1 MKNRRAFDWM
11 VAAVFGLILCPR
23 IVAQEAE
30 RTSAGLTAQE
40 VLERADQ
47 VRDGSGSVIVKTRIS
62 YFKLDKL
69 DQESVYE
76 VYAKGAEKAL
86 LKSLDPRNRGFRVLM
101 LGDDMW
107 ITFPDVSR
115 PIRITPAQRLVGQAS
130 NGDVAKTYY
139 AVDYEPRLMREEK
152 VGRRLCALL
161 DLKAKRRGATYQRIE
176 YWVDLA
182 TLEPVQAN
190 FYLASGKNAK
200 FASFDEFKTFMGHR
214 MLARITIVDRLLGR
228 DKTIIEYL
236 SAEPRDFPDR
246 YFNINRISE
255 F

>member
-1 MKNRRAFDWM
+1 MKINRLIRFM
-11 VAAVFGLILCPR
+11 AALPFLLFQCAGI
-23 IVAQEAE
+23 IAQEGN
-30 RTSAGLTAQE
+30 RTSTGLTAQE

-47 VRDGSGSVIVKTRIS
+47 ARNGNASVLVKTRIS
-62 YFKLDKL
+62 YFKFDRL

-76 VYAKGAEKAL
+76 VFAKGSEKAL

-107 ITFPDVSR
+107 ISFPDVSR
-115 PIRITPAQRLVGQAS
+115 PVRITPAQRLIGQAS
-130 NGDVAKTYY
+130 NGDVARTYY
-139 AVDYEPRLMREEK
+139 AVDYEPHLIREEE
-152 VGRRLCALL
+152 VGQRHCVLL
-161 DLKAKRRGATYQRIE
+161 DLKAKRKGATYQRIE

-190 FYLASGKNAK
+190 FYLTSGKNSK

-214 MLARITIVDRLLGR
+214 MVSRITILDRILGR

-236 SAEPRDFPDR
+236 SAEPREFPDR